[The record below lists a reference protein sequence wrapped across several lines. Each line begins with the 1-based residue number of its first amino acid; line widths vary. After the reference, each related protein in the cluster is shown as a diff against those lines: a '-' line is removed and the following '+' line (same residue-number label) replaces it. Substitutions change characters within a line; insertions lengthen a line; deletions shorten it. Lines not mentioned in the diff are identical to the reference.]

1 LYNQNISKMKKT
13 VVLIFTI
20 VLAFAVQSMAQSDD
34 GWIKLGEKLVAFKA
48 DKDKVTLS
56 GKEKNVS
63 KIKLTCVQGAVKIKK
78 IHVKMSD
85 GEKKDYDP
93 AAGVLNKGMSTMA
106 FDLPGKDNKLTD
118 LELEYDSMGTIVTNK
133 RAKVEI
139 WGKKQKDKKDN

>member
-1 LYNQNISKMKKT
+1 MKKI

-20 VLAFAVQSMAQSDD
+20 VIAFAVQSMAQPGDD
-34 GWIKLGEKLVAFKA
+34 WIKLGEKMVAFKA
-48 DKDKVTLS
+48 DKDKITLT
-56 GKEKNVS
+56 GKEKDVA
-63 KIKLTCVQGAVKIKK
+63 KIKITCVQGAVKIKK

-85 GEKKDYDP
+85 GETKDFNP

-106 FDLPGKDNKLTD
+106 FDLPGKENKLTS

-139 WGKKQKDKKDN
+139 YGRKNKETEKED